1 MLSSNISMTDC
12 NKVTSL
18 LCHYSAA
25 KKTWSDT
32 VESSSQ
38 SSTSENITF
47 TRRVNCQ
54 PSSTD
59 ILTWWGHSEELEIPT
74 WDPLLCTTCHIFAYQ
89 LLKNYHRLKYIYL
102 ISSQLFS
109 INEMSSHSS
118 LIDFIEGEN
127 YWLVIA
133 MSPPCL
139 SNYFTFECCHYWDF
153 NIHDWNILLNAFF
166 LYIEQTVNYGKELS
180 TAHTIKKTCF

>member
-1 MLSSNISMTDC
+1 MLSTDISMADC

-18 LCHYSAA
+18 LHYYSAA
-25 KKTWSDT
+25 KKARSDAW
-32 VESSSQ
+32 ESSSH
-38 SSTSENITF
+38 SSTSEKVIF

-54 PSSTD
+54 PSSAD
-59 ILTWWGHSEELEIPT
+59 ILTWWGHSEELEFPS
-74 WDPLLCTTCHIFAYQ
+74 WDPLLCTICHIFAYQ
-89 LLKNYHRLKYIYL
+89 LVKNNHRLKYICL

-118 LIDFIEGEN
+118 LIDFIEGGN

-139 SNYFTFECCHYWDF
+139 SNYFTFECCHYWGF
-153 NIHDWNILLNAFF
+153 NLYNSNKLLNAFF
-166 LYIEQTVNYGKELS
+166 IYRSNS
-180 TAHTIKKTCF
+180 